1 MNRVL
6 AVLHLDAVPN
16 PASVAPPGLS
26 DKILLLLGG
35 IKWGS
40 MVAGVAAL
48 IVAGVMLG
56 FQRRRGEASE
66 GAVHILQAL
75 IGVGVAAT
83 AATLVGWIWG

>member
-6 AVLHLDAVPN
+6 AALHMDAVPN
-16 PASVAPPGLS
+16 PAAVAPPGLG
-26 DKILLLLGG
+26 DKILLLLGA
-35 IKWGS
+35 IKWGA
-40 MVAGVAAL
+40 MVGGVAAL

-83 AATLVGWIWG
+83 AAALVGWIWG